1 MLSLSQ
7 VHVALPWT
15 LSISTLF
22 TFIGVLSTT
31 ITYVFGMF
39 ILILI
44 RLLYFNRIVLLA
56 YVVGLVVCL
65 CIGII
70 ILEWTTS
77 LDTSSRTL
85 YCL

>member
-1 MLSLSQ
+1 MLSQ

-39 ILILI
+39 ILIPI